1 VNASEKEKH
10 YTSGQSH
17 HNHLFSLPQ
26 FKIFSK
32 IMTGGQKLWKELLSA
47 EGQPTKAVL
56 AQMSMGVFFTRS
68 VSDTIFAILFFPL
81 KLPEDHL
88 ANHNLRNTAI

>member
-1 VNASEKEKH
+1 
-10 YTSGQSH
+10 
-17 HNHLFSLPQ
+17 
-26 FKIFSK
+26 
-32 IMTGGQKLWKELLSA
+32 MTEGQKLWKELLSA

-81 KLPEDHL
+81 KI
-88 ANHNLRNTAI
+88 A